1 MPISIAVD
9 TSNLIDGTNA
19 DVNDVLVPLAN
30 LKTAIENTLNGLQEF
45 EKFSLGSAVE
55 VTISGGV
62 IAYTNSYH
70 KVDTEGNAAIDD
82 LTTISGGSAGK
93 TLWLRLENASRQV
106 VLKHG
111 TGNIFLSGSEDV
123 TLETTATVVH
133 LLCIGA
139 AWVQIGGAAKP
150 KVMDLY
156 GGVAINAPTLNF
168 PRGII
173 QTSGQGTATNR
184 PFAAVQPASR
194 ARLPRWIVCA
204 NTSFDYTGLQFTLG
218 GGPFSNSNDSDAPYV
233 NIATGSVINNTS
245 YAESAYF
252 NLVQWQHNPSLSANI
267 RVVDITNISL
277 YILFCSAAVIADT
290 GSGAHLFGFRFSTT
304 AGDVNW
310 MGWVGDSANY
320 STVDTGVVAAA
331 GAFKLLCW
339 ADANAGIAYFS
350 VNDSTPVT
358 INTNLPSSNQNLG
371 VQARIVTRAAAA
383 KNFKLSRLYMES
395 D

>member
-1 MPISIAVD
+1 MTILITVD
-9 TSNLIDGTNA
+9 TSNLVDGQTTDA
-19 DVNDVLVPLAN
+19 SDVLIPLLN
-30 LKTAIENTLNGLQEF
+30 LKTAIENILNGIQEF
-45 EKFSLGSAVE
+45 EKFSLSNAVE
-55 VTISGGV
+55 VTISSGV

-70 KVDTEGNAAIDD
+70 KVDTEGNAATDD
-82 LTTISGGSAGK
+82 LVTISGGSAGK
-93 TLWLRLENASRQV
+93 TLWLRLENAARQV

-123 TLETTATVVH
+123 TLETTAQVVH
-133 LLCIGA
+133 LLCVGT

-150 KVMDLY
+150 KVMDLL
-156 GGVAINAPTLNF
+156 GGIAINAPTLNF
-168 PRGII
+168 PRGVIR
-173 QTSGQGTATNR
+173 TTGQGTATNR

-204 NTSFDYTGLQFTLG
+204 NTSFEYSGLNFTLG
-218 GGPFSNSNDSDAPYV
+218 GGPFSNGNDSDAPYV

-245 YAESAYF
+245 YMESSYF
-252 NLVQWQHNPSLSANI
+252 NLVQWQHNPALSANI
-267 RVVDITNISL
+267 RLVDITSISL
-277 YILFCSAAVIADT
+277 YIVFCSASVSADA

-358 INTNLPSSNQNLG
+358 INTNLPGSSQNMG
-371 VQARIVTRAAAA
+371 VQARIVTRAAAV
-383 KNFKLSRLYMES
+383 KNFKLSRLYMEN